1 VTAGP
6 PPSPFDELSTDYDHT
21 FSRSE
26 IGRRMR
32 AAVWHRLDRVVHPGQ
47 RVLEVNCGTGEDAVH
62 LARRGVRVHATD
74 ASPAM
79 VAATR
84 EKVAHAGLSHLVS
97 TEVLAIEDLDS
108 RHLSAHAPFDAV
120 LSNFGGLNCVHDLH
134 AVGRALGQLT
144 RRGAVV
150 VACVMGPV
158 VPWEWGW
165 YLAHGEPR
173 RAIRRLRSV
182 THWRGMA
189 IRYPAVGSFQQAFA
203 ADFAPERVGAV
214 GVLVPPT
221 YAESWAARHPR
232 ALDLLHRWEQR
243 IAHHPLAVRLAD
255 HYLVELRRR

>member
-1 VTAGP
+1 MTPEAP
-6 PPSPFDELSTDYDHT
+6 ASPFDELSADYDDI

-32 AAVWHRLDRVVHPGQ
+32 AAVWHRLDRVVHPGH
-47 RVLEVNCGTGEDAVH
+47 RVLEVNCGTGVDALH

-79 VAATR
+79 VAATQ
-84 EKVAHAGLSHLVS
+84 EKIAAAGLTHLVS
-97 TEVLAIEDLDS
+97 TEVMAIEDLGS
-108 RHLSAHAPFDAV
+108 RRLSAHAPFDAV

-134 AVGRALGQLT
+134 AVGRALGELT
-144 RRGAVV
+144 RSGAVV

-165 YLAHGEPR
+165 YLAHRDPR
-173 RAIRRLRSV
+173 RAVRRLRSA
-182 THWRGMA
+182 THWRGMT
-189 IRYPAVGSFQQAFA
+189 IRYPAVGSFRQAFA
-203 ADFAPERVGAV
+203 ADFTPERVGAV

-221 YAESWAARHPR
+221 YAESWAARHPTTLER
-232 ALDLLHRWEQR
+232 LHRWERR
-243 IAHHPLAVRLAD
+243 IAGNPLAVRLAD